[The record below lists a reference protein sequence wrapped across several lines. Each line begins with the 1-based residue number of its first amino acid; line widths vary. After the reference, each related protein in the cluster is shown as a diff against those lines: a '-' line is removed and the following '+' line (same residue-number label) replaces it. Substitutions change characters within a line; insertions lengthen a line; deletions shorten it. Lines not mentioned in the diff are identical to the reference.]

1 VARVEKPASA
11 SPHASVKASGKGS
24 VKASALIIAGGR
36 GTRFWPASRENRPKP
51 LFSIDEG
58 TTLLS
63 ETIGRL
69 QPLISRDRIFV
80 LVTAAQKKAFAAAI
94 EGLLP
99 ANNLILEPEGRGTTV
114 AIAYGA
120 AVIRTRFGDGLIAV
134 MPADH
139 YIAPASGFRNT
150 LAKTL
155 GLASS
160 EKAIVVIGVTPTR
173 PEIGYGYQEIGASI
187 GGGYR
192 VKRFVEKPTPAVA
205 KKMVASKRFL
215 WNAGM
220 FVMTTA
226 TLELELIR
234 HAPALAAATERL
246 ATLKGSALA
255 KLYQQLD
262 FDSFDRVVIERTSNV
277 LGVKADFSWHDV
289 GTWEGLWEAMGG
301 REKNV
306 TVGHVLTLESNGVLA
321 HSSSRLMV
329 LLGVND
335 IVVVDTP
342 DALLVIDRARSQE
355 TRRVTE
361 ELKRLG
367 LHKYL

>member
-1 VARVEKPASA
+1 MAQ
-11 SPHASVKASGKGS
+11 SGLPKTSG
-24 VKASALIIAGGR
+24 KASALIIAGGR

-80 LVTAAQKKAFAAAI
+80 LVTASQKKAFASAI
-94 EGLLP
+94 EGVIP
-99 ANNLILEPEGRGTTV
+99 ASNLILEPEGRGTSV

-120 AVIRTRFGDGLIAV
+120 AVIRERFGEGLIAV

-150 LAKTL
+150 LAKAL
-155 GLASS
+155 GLAST

-173 PEIGYGYQEIGASI
+173 PDTGYGYQEIGATT
-187 GGGYR
+187 GGGYK
-192 VKRFVEKPTPAVA
+192 VKRFVEKPDPVTA
-205 KKMVASKRFL
+205 KKMVASKRFM

-226 TLELELIR
+226 TLEAELMQ
-234 HAPALAAATERL
+234 HAPTLAAAAEKL
-246 ATLKGSALA
+246 ATLKPPAMA
-255 KLYQQLD
+255 KLYRQLD
-262 FDSFDRVVIERTSNV
+262 FDAFDRVVIERTSNV

-306 TVGHVLTLESNGVLA
+306 TVGNVLTLESNGVLA
-321 HSSSRLMV
+321 HSNSRLMV
-329 LLGVND
+329 LLGVKD

-342 DALLVIDRARSQE
+342 DALLVIDRGRSQE
-355 TRRVTE
+355 TRKVTE

-367 LHKYL
+367 LHRYL